1 MSQLGLIISDR
12 PKQVEKDVTLP
23 EIDPQ
28 SQRQFAVEIV
38 RKLRAGG
45 FEALWAGGCVRDQLL
60 GRVPKDFDVATT
72 ATPVEIRELFSM
84 RRTIAI
90 GAAFGVITVLG
101 PKEAGQIE
109 VATFRQ
115 DAAYSDGRH
124 PDSVQFSTP
133 QADAL
138 RRDFT
143 INGLFFD
150 PLEDRVIDYV
160 GGQDD
165 LVRGIVRAIGDPRDR
180 FAEDKL
186 RLLRAV
192 RFAATLGFALEPAT
206 RDAVESMAAEITVV
220 SAERIAAE
228 MRLMLVHSSR
238 AQAVILLREVG
249 LLDVILPE
257 FKTASATEALTCT
270 GRRAD
275 EAWLVTLEV
284 LQVLAGGGLPTA
296 LASLLH
302 AFVEEQHVEDICRR
316 WKLSNRETERTRWL
330 IENLTALTHA
340 RQAAWPRLQRIL
352 ISDGIQDLLTLHEA
366 IATAMGQ
373 SSDDVRYCRD
383 RLEMPR
389 EELDPL
395 PLLTGSDLIAHGV
408 PRGKQYQWL
417 LEAVRDAQ
425 LEKRISNR
433 TEALAL
439 VDQLL
444 ADRGTPPELD

>member
-1 MSQLGLIISDR
+1 M
-12 PKQVEKDVTLP
+12 P

-28 SQRQFAVEIV
+28 SQRHFAVDIV
-38 RKLRAGG
+38 RKLRARG

-72 ATPVEIRELFSM
+72 ATPVEIRELFTM

-101 PKEAGQIE
+101 PKEAGKIE

-115 DAAYSDGRH
+115 DAEYSDGRH
-124 PDSVQFSTP
+124 PDSVKFSTP
-133 QADAL
+133 EADAA

-150 PLEDRVIDYV
+150 PLEDRVIDFV

-165 LVRGIVRAIGDPRDR
+165 LVRGIVRAIGDPRAR
-180 FAEDKL
+180 LAEDKL

-192 RFAATLGFALEPAT
+192 RFAATLGFVLEPAT

-220 SAERIAAE
+220 SVERIAAE
-228 MRLMLVHSSR
+228 MRLMLVHASR
-238 AQAVILLREVG
+238 AQAILLLREVG

-257 FKTASATEALTCT
+257 LKTASPPKTLTGT
-270 GRRAD
+270 GRPAE

-284 LQVLAGGGLPTA
+284 MQMLAEPGFSTA
-296 LASLLH
+296 LAALLH
-302 AFVEEQHVEDICRR
+302 TFIEAPHVEEISRR
-316 WKLSNRETERTRWL
+316 WKLSNRETSRTRWL

-340 RQAAWPRLQRIL
+340 RHAAWPRLQRIL
-352 ISDGIQDLLTLHEA
+352 IADGIQDLLTLYEA
-366 IATAMGQ
+366 ISTATGKSA
-373 SSDDVRYCRD
+373 DDIAYCRE
-383 RLEMPR
+383 RLEMPH
-389 EELDPL
+389 EELDP
-395 PLLTGSDLIAHGV
+395 PPILTGSDLIAHGV

-425 LEKRISNR
+425 LEKRIGNR

-439 VDQLL
+439 VDQLR
-444 ADRGTPPELD
+444 AEPGTQPGLD